1 MASLALIHYASSTF
15 SESSLK
21 ALMNKLVDIS
31 SDFTGRVEDFIPP
44 LTWASTDQA
53 TVHQIKELLVQSI
66 VWDTK
71 GTTAP
76 VIHVGM
82 NSYSIYTTVQVLYK
96 WRTRLCAGVKDKK
109 PAPLLAPS

>member
-1 MASLALIHYASSTF
+1 LGGGLSAIESDVSWFVSGTSHASDQECIMASLALIHYASSTF

-21 ALMNKLVDIS
+21 ALMNKLVEIS
-31 SDFTGRVEDFIPP
+31 PDFTGRVEDFIPP
-44 LTWASTDQA
+44 LTWATTDQA

-76 VIHVGM
+76 VIHV
-82 NSYSIYTTVQVLYK
+82 
-96 WRTRLCAGVKDKK
+96 A
-109 PAPLLAPS
+109 